1 MYNDTF
7 SWYDIKMNETRI
19 GFVGWRG
26 MVGSV
31 LRERMMA
38 EGDFDGSFKPVF
50 LSTSQAG
57 QEVPV
62 LGDETYLLGDAYDL
76 TALRGLQAIVT
87 CQGSEYT
94 REVYG
99 KLRESGWDGYWID
112 ASSELRQAASSIL
125 ISDVVN
131 RRQMEEALDRG
142 VKELVGPNCSSNILL
157 MGAAGLF
164 TSGVVERVTFTTN
177 QAVSGKGAEAAKECL
192 RQDGLLSAETAKLL
206 RETPGEVDV
215 LEAMREATQH
225 LRSGGLPTR
234 EFGAPIR
241 SNALN
246 VIGEIDKESGQ
257 TSEEK
262 KAQDEINKILGNEGD
277 NTITMD
283 GNCIR
288 IDSIRSHAIAA
299 RLELNKDIPL
309 GEIERMITGAHEW
322 VKLVPNKQEDIREHL
337 TPLAV
342 SETLDIAVG
351 RVRKMSHGPKDL
363 NIYVVGDQLLW
374 GAAEPLRRAL
384 RIVLDHL

>member
-1 MYNDTF
+1 
-7 SWYDIKMNETRI
+7 
-19 GFVGWRG
+19 

-31 LRERMMA
+31 LRERMLA
-38 EGDFDGSFKPVF
+38 EGDYDSIEPVF

-62 LGDETYLLGDAYDL
+62 LGDETYVLGDAYDL

-87 CQGSEYT
+87 CQGSDYT
-94 REVYG
+94 REVHG
-99 KLRESGWDGYWID
+99 KLRESGWNGYWID
-112 ASSELRQAASSIL
+112 AASELRQAASSTL

-131 RRQMEEALDRG
+131 RRQIEKALDEG
-142 VKELVGPNCSSNILL
+142 AKDLIGPNCSSNILL

-164 TSGVVERVTFTTN
+164 TSGMVKRVTFTTN
-177 QAVSGKGAEAAKECL
+177 QAVSGAGAQAAKERL
-192 RQDGLLSAETAKLL
+192 RQSDFITPETAARLK
-206 RETPGEVDV
+206 EEPDEVDV
-215 LEAMREATQH
+215 LEAMREATRH
-225 LRSGGLPTR
+225 LLSGDLPTKN
-234 EFGAPIR
+234 FGAPIE

-246 VIGEIDKESGQ
+246 LIGEIDEESGQ

-277 NTITMD
+277 GIITMD
-283 GNCIR
+283 GDCIR
-288 IDSIRSHAIAA
+288 IDSIRSHAIVAHIELS
-299 RLELNKDIPL
+299 RDVPLPDLEQIIAN
-309 GEIERMITGAHEW
+309 AHEW
-322 VKLVPNKQEDIREHL
+322 VKLVPNREEDILKRL

-384 RIVLDHL
+384 KIVLDRP